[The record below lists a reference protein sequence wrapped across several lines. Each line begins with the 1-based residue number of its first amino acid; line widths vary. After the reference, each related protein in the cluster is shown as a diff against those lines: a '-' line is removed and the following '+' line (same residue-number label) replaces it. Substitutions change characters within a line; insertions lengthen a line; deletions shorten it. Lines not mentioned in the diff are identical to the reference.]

1 MMMVG
6 DLPGGPVKCWLSIK
20 NIKKKKHY
28 FADKGPLSQG
38 YAFSSSHVW
47 MWELDYK
54 ESWCFWTVVLE
65 KTLESL
71 LDSKE
76 LKPVH
81 PKGNQSWMFIGRTDA
96 EAETPILWPPDVKSR
111 LIGEDPDNGKD
122 WRWEEKGT
130 TEDEMV
136 GWHHRCT
143 RFEQALGVVDG
154 QGSLA
159 WCSLWGHKESDTAE
173 WLNWT
178 NDDHMAWI
186 ILKSCHWI
194 NSQIERGRRK
204 KQHSKSISTETISNF
219 ENVKNGTQNVWVNK
233 IIRLEKIVS
242 WYFFPI
248 QKESSDIAYSMP
260 LPNPSLVKALF
271 CSIRCLLIGF

>member
-1 MMMVG
+1 
-6 DLPGGPVKCWLSIK
+6 
-20 NIKKKKHY
+20 
-28 FADKGPLSQG
+28 
-38 YAFSSSHVW
+38 

-54 ESWCFWTVVLE
+54 ESWCFWTVLLE
-65 KTLESL
+65 KTLESP

-76 LKPVH
+76 LKLVH
-81 PKGNQSWMFIGRTDA
+81 PKGNQSWIFIGRTDA
-96 EAETPILWPPDVKSR
+96 EAETPILWPPDMKSR
-111 LIGEDPDNGKD
+111 LIGEDPDTGKD
-122 WRWEEKGT
+122 WRQEEKGT

-136 GWHHRCT
+136 GWHHWLDAHE
-143 RFEQALGVVDG
+143 FEQVLGVGDG

-173 WLNWT
+173 QLNWT

-204 KQHSKSISTETISNF
+204 KQHSKSISTEMISNF

-260 LPNPSLVKALF
+260 LPTPSLVKALF
-271 CSIRCLLIGF
+271 CSIRCLLIDF